1 MGTKSI
7 TNGAQEQSCST
18 NHFDHFLRDKFS
30 PIEYSI
36 KHPNKCNGN
45 VCNMN
50 NKNDIT
56 RMPPNIYSKL
66 KDKQ

>member
-36 KHPNKCNGN
+36 KHPNKCNGE

-50 NKNDIT
+50 NKMT
-56 RMPPNIYSKL
+56 
-66 KDKQ
+66 